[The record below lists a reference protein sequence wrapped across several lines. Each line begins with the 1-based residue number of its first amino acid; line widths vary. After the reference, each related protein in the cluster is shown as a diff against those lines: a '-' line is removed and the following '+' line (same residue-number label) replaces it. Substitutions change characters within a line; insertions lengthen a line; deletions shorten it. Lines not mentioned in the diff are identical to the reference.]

1 MCSRK
6 EGVGKTWEQKQ
17 RPYRKPKHEVPDDKY
32 RPFDTHGRCRTC
44 QSWQRVRGKNLSF
57 LYTKC
62 ICCGSKLSL
71 KPRNHDKRRKYA
83 PRFVSSV

>member
-57 LYTKC
+57 LY
-62 ICCGSKLSL
+62 
-71 KPRNHDKRRKYA
+71 NKRRKYITT